1 MKHKQVTLK
10 ETSTTEFNLVK
21 KMEAFFPNHINTLVN
36 QNVRQ
41 QSKMGRDTQ
50 TETDLSRSEE
60 SFLVDWLRL
69 MLGEDLLMF
78 GNGERRPG

>member
-1 MKHKQVTLK
+1 
-10 ETSTTEFNLVK
+10 
-21 KMEAFFPNHINTLVN
+21 
-36 QNVRQ
+36 
-41 QSKMGRDTQ
+41 MGRDTQ